1 MAEEVVNGKKVILTA
16 DGLKKLEDELSDLK
30 NVRRAEIAQ
39 ELKEARAQGDLSEN
53 AEYDAAKDAQRII
66 EERIVEIESLL
77 KNVEVVDSSEID
89 SERVSI
95 GCRVKLRDMEYKEDM
110 EFLMVGSTEA
120 SSLQGKMSNESPVGK
135 AILGHKKGETVKV
148 ETKAGKIK
156 YKILDVYVDKKKK

>member
-16 DGLKKLEDELSDLK
+16 DGLKKLEDELSELK

-66 EERIVEIESLL
+66 EERIVEIETLL

-95 GCRVKLRDMEYKEDM
+95 GCRVKLRDMEFKEDM

-156 YKILDVYVDKKKK
+156 YKILEVSVDNK

>member
-1 MAEEVVNGKKVILTA
+1 MAEEVTNAKKVILTA
-16 DGLKKLEDELSDLK
+16 DGLKKLEDELSELK
-30 NVRRAEIAQ
+30 NVKRAEIAQ

-66 EERIVEIESLL
+66 EERIVEIEALL

-89 SERVSI
+89 SEKVSI

-110 EFLMVGSTEA
+110 EFQIVGSTEA
-120 SSLQGKMSNESPVGK
+120 SSLEGRMSNESPVGK

-156 YKILDVYVDKKKK
+156 YKILDVYVDKK

>member
-16 DGLKKLEDELSDLK
+16 DGLKKLEDELSELK
-30 NVRRAEIAQ
+30 NVRRAEISQ

-66 EERIVEIESLL
+66 EERIVEIETLL
-77 KNVEVVDSSEID
+77 KNVEVLDSSEID

-95 GCRVKLRDMEYKEDM
+95 GCRVKLRDMEFNEDM

-156 YKILDVYVDKKKK
+156 YKILEVSVDNK

>member
-39 ELKEARAQGDLSEN
+39 ELKDARAQGDLSEN

-66 EERIVEIESLL
+66 EERIVEIETLL